1 MMAQTLADSLHDM
14 SKVRINRAPS
24 PVLAIAAPW
33 VQVMLGSVSPLL
45 PLIASAPIL
54 PPLGFLFLVAWQ
66 QLRPGLFPIWA
77 GLPLGLVDDL
87 FSGQPMGSAVLLWSA
102 AMIALDVIEV
112 RFPWRDFAHNWVA
125 AAAIIV
131 AYLVLS
137 LEIANHGGGAT
148 PLAVLAPQLVVS
160 VLCYPLAAR
169 LVGWVDR
176 LRLRQV
182 RPI

>member
-1 MMAQTLADSLHDM
+1 MAQTLSDSLHGITR
-14 SKVRINRAPS
+14 VRINRAPS

-33 VQVMLGSVSPLL
+33 LLVILGSLAPLL
-45 PLIASAPIL
+45 PLIASAPVV

-77 GLPLGLVDDL
+77 GLPLGLIDDL
-87 FSGQPMGSAVLLWSA
+87 YSGQPMGSAVLLWSA
-102 AMIALDVIEV
+102 AMIALDIIEM

-131 AYLVLS
+131 AYILLS
-137 LEIANHGGGAT
+137 LGIANHGGGHT
-148 PLAVLAPQLVVS
+148 LLPVLVPQLVIS

-169 LVGWVDR
+169 LVGRVDR
-176 LRLRQV
+176 LRLMRV
-182 RPI
+182 RKI